1 MNAEPSREAAYQEVL
16 ELWFSPR
23 AAKLWFRSTPA
34 FDAELRER
42 FEDTVQA
49 ALRGEL
55 DDWADSSH
63 GALALVIVLDQLPL
77 NIYRGQAE
85 SFAGEQKA
93 RAIAAAAIE
102 RGWDRGLDDKQK
114 AFLYLPFMHSE
125 QLADQDRSLT
135 LYEAAGLHDNLRFA
149 RHHRGIIERFGRF
162 PHRNAIL
169 GRESTPEEREWLDS
183 KEAFRG

>member
-1 MNAEPSREAAYQEVL
+1 MSDVRNREAASEALL
-16 ELWFSPR
+16 ELWFSER

-34 FDAELRER
+34 FDRELRER
-42 FEDTVQA
+42 FEGVVRA

-55 DDWADSSH
+55 DDWADSPR

-77 NIYRGQAE
+77 NIYRGTPE

-93 RAIAAAAIE
+93 RTIAAAAIA
-102 RGWDRGLDDKQK
+102 RGWDQGLSDKQK

-125 QLADQDRSLT
+125 NLADQERSVA
-135 LYEAAGLHDNLRFA
+135 LYEAAGLSDNLRFA
-149 RHHRGIIERFGRF
+149 RHHRSIIERFGRF

-169 GRESTPEEREWLDS
+169 DRESTSQERAWLNS
-183 KEAFRG
+183 KEAFHG